1 MSDWVLI
8 GLTAVLVVLLLLTLL
23 GFAAYSGLFAEV
35 VVRAGAPP
43 MRSITVAYKFRLG
56 PYADCGN
63 LFTESCSI
71 APKLPSLG
79 VYYDNPYTVP
89 AEKCR
94 YIVGSILSEG
104 DEKPTPEMTRLF
116 QKYAFK
122 FITFPE
128 LSHVVMA
135 TFPYTTPFSIQLATN
150 RVHPALDTYIKER
163 KLCAHPWI
171 EIYKGDKI
179 YFVCP
184 LSRQGD
190 FYVPEMKAIQ
200 KKSQME
206 MEGEDRQTDNP
217 ALSDTSS
224 VTVEALTE
232 SRETSVAT
240 TITTTTPAVR
250 GRAETDNR
258 SEHSYSE
265 SGTSGSSFEELD
277 LEASGEGAGGVASN
291 FSGQPEHENKGRKEH
306 NALEKERGVK

>member
-43 MRSITVAYKFRLG
+43 IRSITVAYKFRLG

-71 APKLPSLG
+71 APKLPSIGL
-79 VYYDNPYTVP
+79 YYDNPYTVP

-116 QKYAFK
+116 HKYGFK
-122 FITFPE
+122 MITFPE

-206 MEGEDRQTDNP
+206 GEDGQMDNT

-224 VTVEALTE
+224 VTVEALTD

-240 TITTTTPAVR
+240 TTTSPAAR

-277 LEASGEGAGGVASN
+277 LEASGEGAGS
-291 FSGQPEHENKGRKEH
+291 QPEHESKGRKEH
-306 NALEKERGVK
+306 IALEKEWAAK